1 MRNPIKVQAAR
12 RSAKIGVA
20 TVAATTLLAGCS
32 LNFNPSSI
40 PAPGQPGG
48 GDGYTLHLDF
58 TNVLNL
64 PDKARVVFDG
74 VNAGRL
80 QKVTLQEGKAVVDV
94 KILDGVQVPSTA
106 TATLQQDTILGD
118 TYVALKSAPGKPG
131 EALKAGATIPTSQTK
146 PPTQIEDILRDLA
159 NFLGSGS
166 LMQLQDTFSRIND
179 NLPDDPQKLSGL
191 VKTVSQTVVDLGDQ
205 NDNVRQSI
213 NSVASLVNTVNSNDD
228 LLVALLKP
236 QDGWLSDTLSLT
248 TGAIKILSRVSDSL
262 SPLIFSAPLLDA
274 STATVATVI
283 KPLMFPGWPNM
294 NGRQA
299 NLANLEDLL
308 KNKILPFLASG
319 AKVNVKELGANGGV
333 PSAEAAQQAVKNLRM
348 VGAVP

>member
-1 MRNPIKVQAAR
+1 M
-12 RSAKIGVA
+12 GVA
-20 TVAATTLLAGCS
+20 TVAAGAVLTGCGS
-32 LNFNPSSI
+32 IPFNPSAI

-48 GDGYTLHLDF
+48 GDGYTVHLDF

-64 PDKARVVFDG
+64 PDRARVVYDG
-74 VNAGRL
+74 VVAGRL
-80 QKVTLQEGKAVVDV
+80 QKVTLAKDKAVVDV
-94 KILDGVQVPSTA
+94 KILDGVQVPNTV

-118 TYVALKSAPGKPG
+118 TYVALKSTPGKPG
-131 EALKAGATIPTSQTK
+131 TPLKAGDTVPTSQTK
-146 PPTQIEDILRDLA
+146 PPTQIEDILSDLA

-179 NLPDDPQKLSGL
+179 NLPADPQKLSGL
-191 VKTVSQTVVDLGDQ
+191 IKTVSQTVVDLGRQ
-205 NDNVRQSI
+205 NDNVSQAI
-213 NSVASLVNTVNSNDD
+213 TSVGSLVNTVNDNDQI
-228 LLVALLKP
+228 LVALLKP
-236 QDGWLSDTLSLT
+236 TDDWFGDTLDLT
-248 TGAIKILSRVSDSL
+248 AGAIRVLSRVSDAFA
-262 SPLIFSAPLLDA
+262 PLIFSAPLLDS
-274 STATVATVI
+274 STAVVAGII

-319 AKVNVKELGANGGV
+319 AKVNVKELGTNGGV
-333 PSAEAAQQAVKNLRM
+333 PTADAARQAVNNLRM

>member
-1 MRNPIKVQAAR
+1 MGTSRMNTR
-12 RSAKIGVA
+12 TLRIGAA
-20 TVAATTLLAGCS
+20 TVAAGALLAGCS
-32 LNFNPSSI
+32 SVPGFNPSSI
-40 PAPGQPGG
+40 PAPGQAGG
-48 GDGYTLHLDF
+48 GPGYTIHLDF

-64 PDKARVVFDG
+64 PDRARVVLDG
-74 VNAGRL
+74 VNSGRL
-80 QKVTLQEGKAVVDV
+80 QSVTLKDGKAVVDV
-94 KILDGVQVPSTA
+94 KIQDGVQVPSTV

-118 TYVALKSAPGKPG
+118 TYVALKSQPGKPG
-131 EALKAGATIPTSQTK
+131 TPLKAGATVPTSQTK

-179 NLPDDPQKLSGL
+179 NLPADPQKTSGL
-191 VKTVSQTVVDLGDQ
+191 MKTVSQTVVDLGAQ
-205 NDNVRQSI
+205 NDNVAQSI
-213 NSVASLVNTVNSNDD
+213 TSVGNLVTTVNSNDD
-228 LLVALLKP
+228 ILMALLKP
-236 QDGWLSDTLSLT
+236 SDTWLPDALDIT
-248 TGAIKILSRVSDSL
+248 GGAIKILSRVSDAL
-262 SPLIFSAPLLDA
+262 APLTFTTPLLDT
-274 STATVATVI
+274 STAVVAGVI

-319 AKVNVKELGANGGV
+319 AKVNVKELGTNGGT
-333 PSAEAAQQAVKNLRM
+333 PSAEAASQAVKNLRM

>member
-1 MRNPIKVQAAR
+1 MRIPTKK
-12 RSAKIGVA
+12 SALRVAQVGVA
-20 TVAATTLLAGCS
+20 TVTAGALLTGCAGT
-32 LNFNPSSI
+32 FNPSSI

-48 GDGYTLHLDF
+48 GSGYTLHLDF
-58 TNVLNL
+58 SNVLNL

-74 VNAGRL
+74 VNSGRL

-94 KILDGVQVPSTA
+94 KINDGVQVPNTV

-118 TYVALKSAPGKPG
+118 TYVALKSTPGKPG
-131 EALKAGATIPTSQTK
+131 TALKAGDTVPLAQTK

-166 LMQLQDTFSRIND
+166 LMQLQDTFKRIND
-179 NLPDDPQKLSGL
+179 NLPADPRQLSGL
-191 VKTVSQTVVDLGDQ
+191 MKTVSQTVVDLGDQ
-205 NDNVRQSI
+205 NDNVSQAI
-213 NSVASLVNTVNSNDD
+213 TSVGNLVNTVNSNDD

-236 QDGWLSDTLSLT
+236 SDNWLGDSLSLT
-248 TGAIKILSRVSDSL
+248 TGAIRVLSRLSDAL
-262 SPLIFSAPLLDA
+262 APLIFTAPLLDS
-274 STATVATVI
+274 STAVVAGVI

-319 AKVNVKELGANGGV
+319 AKVNVKEMGTNGGT
-333 PSAEAAQQAVKNLRM
+333 PTAEAAQQTIKNLRM